1 MNQAVKKQTMED
13 EDFDLIRDFLDGN
26 HGAFDRLVLKYQ
38 HAVYHLCF
46 RMLES
51 REDADDC
58 AQEAFVKVYKA
69 LKHFKF
75 EAKFSTWL
83 YRITVNTCKNK
94 LSSAEYR
101 RRAQQMTIE
110 KYSPDDGEH
119 FNRLTIEL
127 ADERNAP
134 EKTFEAKMTRETIL
148 QAIRSLSNDHK
159 ILIVLA
165 DLEGY
170 SYEVMTQITGLGMGT
185 LKSRLARARQQLR
198 KKLEGVIRE

>member
-1 MNQAVKKQTMED
+1 MLGNGED
-13 EDFDLIRDFLDGN
+13 
-26 HGAFDRLVLKYQ
+26 
-38 HAVYHLCF
+38 
-46 RMLES
+46 S
-51 REDADDC
+51 DDC

-101 RRAQQMTIE
+101 HRRGQVTIE
-110 KYSPDDGEH
+110 KYPPDDEANQH
-119 FNRLTIEL
+119 SVEI

-134 EKTFEAKMTRETIL
+134 ERAYEEKITRETIV
-148 QAIRSLSNDHK
+148 QAVQSLSKDHK

-170 SYEVMTQITGLGMGT
+170 SYEAMTQITGLGMGT